1 MVVEPVKQTTIFN
14 GIIGFGRSCL
24 DKSETMS
31 VGIVVERRE
40 SRSPWVDAVWKP
52 VSIIP
57 GAPAIEGW
65 RELASGEGWRQF
77 HAATVTLEL
86 HHTDSESYKYNL
98 STRTPSIFVVME
110 PDDGDMPWQVL
121 LATASAYEGESYLTS
136 DEGMV
141 EAVPMPE
148 EIKAWVRDFAEAHF
162 APEPFKK
169 RKRDRTPAMEEEKFG
184 KRPIF
189 GRGEPGRGPENGDA

>member
-1 MVVEPVKQTTIFN
+1 M
-14 GIIGFGRSCL
+14 

-40 SRSPWVDAVWKP
+40 SKSPWIDAVWKP

-98 STRTPSIFVVME
+98 STRTPSVFVVME
-110 PDDGDMPWQVL
+110 PAGEGDMPWQVL

-141 EAVPMPE
+141 EAVPMPD

-184 KRPIF
+184 KQPIF
-189 GRGEPGRGPENGDA
+189 ERGGSNRGSKQGPEAGDV